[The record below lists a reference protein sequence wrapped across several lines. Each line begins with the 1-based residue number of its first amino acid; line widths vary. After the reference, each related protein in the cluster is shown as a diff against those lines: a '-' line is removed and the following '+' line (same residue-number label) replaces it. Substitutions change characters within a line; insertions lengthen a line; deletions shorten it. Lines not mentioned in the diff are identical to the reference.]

1 MTMRAETAVSPG
13 PHPPRRPES
22 DPLVLARQTRNATR
36 VMAWCAAIVIAL
48 LIIGVIGGIVEMVAL
63 THAITNVNNNL
74 NGVNNNLSNLGNSSG
89 GL

>member
-1 MTMRAETAVSPG
+1 
-13 PHPPRRPES
+13 
-22 DPLVLARQTRNATR
+22 
-36 VMAWCAAIVIAL
+36 MAWCAAIVIAL